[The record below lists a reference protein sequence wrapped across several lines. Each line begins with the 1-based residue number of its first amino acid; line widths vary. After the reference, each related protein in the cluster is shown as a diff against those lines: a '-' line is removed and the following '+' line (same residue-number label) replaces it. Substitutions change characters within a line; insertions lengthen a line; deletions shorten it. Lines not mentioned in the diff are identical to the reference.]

1 MLWRILAVAANTR
14 REAVRNRAF
23 IALVFLGL
31 ALVAIG
37 WALSLLA
44 VPSQKARVLLDFGYF
59 AVSILGTLSGIL
71 MGVILLYKELER
83 KTIFTLLPKPVWRFE
98 IVLGKFLGL
107 FQLIAGL
114 IVFLGGTWLLMLF
127 LQDALNVGGRPL
139 LWEIFKALYLCAV
152 EAMVLIA
159 VALFF
164 SAWSRPFLSGLF
176 TVGYFLMGRT
186 MFLVHENLSAK
197 KGPLAEPGPIR
208 DLANAATYVIP
219 DLQTFNI
226 SKELVMGIDVPGGY
240 LWAATAYGLA
250 FTALFLV
257 FGIVL
262 FSRRDFV

>member
-14 REAVRNRAF
+14 REAIRNRAF
-23 IALVFLGL
+23 VALVFLGIT
-31 ALVAIG
+31 LVAIG

-59 AVSILGTLSGIL
+59 AVSMLGTLAGIL

-107 FQLIAGL
+107 FQLIVLL
-114 IVFLGGTWLLMLF
+114 IAFLGGTWIFMLF
-127 LQDALNVGGRPL
+127 LQDALTIAGRSVIY
-139 LWEIFKALYLCAV
+139 EIGKALVLASV
-152 EAMVLIA
+152 EAMLLIS

-164 SAWSRPFLSGLF
+164 SAWTRPFLSGMF

-186 MFLVHENLSAK
+186 IFLVHENLGGR

-208 DLANAATYVIP
+208 DLARAATYVIP

-226 SKELVMGIDVPGGY
+226 SKELVLGIPVHGGY

-250 FTALFLV
+250 FTSIFLV
-257 FGIVL
+257 LAIVL